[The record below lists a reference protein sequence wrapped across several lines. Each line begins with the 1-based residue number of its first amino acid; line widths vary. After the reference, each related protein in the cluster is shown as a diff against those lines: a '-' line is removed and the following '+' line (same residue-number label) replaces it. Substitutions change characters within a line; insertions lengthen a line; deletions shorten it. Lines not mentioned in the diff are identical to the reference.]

1 MRHALTILVAAGL
14 IACGGE
20 PEPQQPKD
28 HVWKSQT
35 DMIDRAGH
43 VEDLLGESSARQRQ
57 QVDLQT
63 Q

>member
-1 MRHALTILVAAGL
+1 VKHALTILVAAGL

-28 HVWKSQT
+28 HIWKSQT
-35 DMIDRAGH
+35 DMIDRAKD
-43 VEDLLGESSARQRQ
+43 VEGLLGESSARQRQ
-57 QVDLQT
+57 QVDSQE